1 MVVYTVEQ
9 IRAIKREALDAAA
22 NVAAELEKELDAK
35 SFYGSCGFAWLS
47 ILNIKGNTKL
57 GRNMKAAGIPRAYDG
72 SLQIWNPSG
81 SASQSIDV
89 KEAGAYA
96 AAIIFKKYGF
106 QAHADSRLD

>member
-1 MVVYTVEQ
+1 MVIYTVEQ

-22 NVAAELEKELDAK
+22 KAANELEKELDAK

-57 GRNMKAAGIPRAYDG
+57 GKNMKEAGITRGWDK

-81 SASQSIDV
+81 SASQSIDI

-96 AAIIFKKYGF
+96 AAIVFKKYGF
-106 QAHADSRLD
+106 AAYAGSRLD